1 MDENLFESVQ
11 YAAWVFLFI
20 FALSTGIYQYSRMSA
35 IIDQFVAVNMFN
47 DRGTGTGVFL
57 ESGEITREA
66 SRAEV
71 IMSIFN
77 LPDTVTQV
85 NNEEYSIYVRSGG
98 KEYEFTAAVSS
109 GTALNGFWAID
120 SSLGSTWAKPYVTQG
135 YSATDT
141 STPNAADFVRD
152 FQTIYAVG
160 SDENT
165 TFEVDYLADKILYT
179 RN

>member
-20 FALSTGIYQYSRMSA
+20 FALSAGIYQYSRMNA
-35 IIDQFVAVNMFN
+35 TIDQFVAVNMFN
-47 DRGTGTGVFL
+47 DRGTGTSVFL
-57 ESGEITREA
+57 DSSEIEREA

-71 IMSIFN
+71 IMSILN
-77 LPDTVTQV
+77 LPDTVAQV
-85 NNEEYSIYVRSGG
+85 NNPDYSIYVRSGS
-98 KEYEFTAAVSS
+98 KEYQFTSLNSS
-109 GTALNGFWAID
+109 TGENGFWAID
-120 SSLGSTWAKPYVTQG
+120 NSLGGTWAKPYILQG
-135 YSATDT
+135 FSATNT
-141 STPNAADFVRD
+141 SQPSASDFVSD
-152 FQTIYAVG
+152 FKTVYVSG